1 LKRYGTWRSAILVL
15 SAVPI
20 AIITNAARVSGT
32 GILARYYGTEVADGF
47 FHEFSGWV
55 VYIAAFLLLFALG
68 WVLDKFGGR
77 GGKTPPPR
85 KTAQKTEATTIDPAH
100 TTGDE
105 AGDAPLVGAT
115 AATPAT
121 AMSLGERGAGSS

>member
-20 AIITNAARVSGT
+20 AIITNAGRVSGT

-68 WVLDKFGGR
+68 WVLDKFGAR
-77 GGKTPPPR
+77 KKPPQPPR
-85 KTAQKTEATTIDPAH
+85 EPAQTTEATA
-100 TTGDE
+100 E
-105 AGDAPLVGAT
+105 AIGNQPSAVG
-115 AATPAT
+115 
-121 AMSLGERGAGSS
+121 